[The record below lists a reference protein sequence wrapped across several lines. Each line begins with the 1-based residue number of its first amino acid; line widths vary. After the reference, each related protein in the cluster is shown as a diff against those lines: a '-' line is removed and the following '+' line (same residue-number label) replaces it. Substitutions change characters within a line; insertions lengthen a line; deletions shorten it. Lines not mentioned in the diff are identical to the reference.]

1 MIVTVKLFGMLKT
14 QLQHSSGLN
23 ESELKVPLDQG
34 CRVDDL
40 IAAIQSMNADV
51 GDLLLKRK
59 ILVSV
64 NHEVAHGETEL
75 AGTDEIALLPPFS
88 GGSSRPGEMLADVY
102 R

>member
-1 MIVTVKLFGMLKT
+1 MNVTVKLFGMLKT
-14 QLQHSSGLN
+14 QLSN
-23 ESELKVPLDQG
+23 ESELKVQLDQG

-40 IAAIQSMNADV
+40 VAALQSMNPEV

-64 NHEVAHGETEL
+64 NHEIAHGDTEL
-75 AGTDEIALLPPFS
+75 ASADEIALLPPFS
-88 GGSSRPGEMLADVY
+88 GGSAAPGRTPSHVY

>member
-1 MIVTVKLFGMLKT
+1 MNVTVKLFGMLKS
-14 QLQHSSGLN
+14 QLHHDSDLTVQ
-23 ESELKVPLDQG
+23 LDQG

-40 IAAIQSMNADV
+40 IAALQSMNPDV

-64 NHEVAHGETEL
+64 NHEIAHGETEL
-75 AGTDEIALLPPFS
+75 TSTDEIALLPPFS
-88 GGSSRPGEMLADVY
+88 GGSAAPGRTPSHVY

>member
-14 QLQHSSGLN
+14 QLHNES
-23 ESELKVPLDQG
+23 ESELKVSLDRG

-88 GGSSRPGEMLADVY
+88 GGSCTPWEMLADVY

>member
-14 QLQHSSGLN
+14 QLHN
-23 ESELKVPLDQG
+23 ESELKVRLDQG
-34 CRVDDL
+34 CKVDDL
-40 IAAIQSMNADV
+40 IVAIQSMNPDV

-64 NHEVAHGETEL
+64 NHNIAHGETEL
-75 AGTDEIALLPPFS
+75 TSADEIALLPPFS
-88 GGSSRPGEMLADVY
+88 GGSCTPGEMPSYVY

>member
-1 MIVTVKLFGMLKT
+1 MTVTVKLFGMLRT
-14 QLQHSSGLN
+14 QLSDAP
-23 ESELKVPLDQG
+23 ELKVRLDQG

-40 IAAIQSMNADV
+40 IAAIQSMNPEV

-64 NHEVAHGETEL
+64 NHEIAHCETEL
-75 AGTDEIALLPPFS
+75 TSADEIALLPPFS
-88 GGSSRPGEMLADVY
+88 GGSCASGGMSSDVY

>member
-14 QLQHSSGLN
+14 QLHN

-40 IAAIQSMNADV
+40 IAAIQSMHADV

-75 AGTDEIALLPPFS
+75 AVTDEIALLPPFS
-88 GGSSRPGEMLADVY
+88 GGSYTPWEMFADVY

>member
-1 MIVTVKLFGMLKT
+1 MR
-14 QLQHSSGLN
+14 
-23 ESELKVPLDQG
+23 LDQG

-40 IAAIQSMNADV
+40 IAAIQAMNPEV

-64 NHEVAHGETEL
+64 NHEIAHGETEL
-75 AGTDEIALLPPFS
+75 TSSDDEIALLPPFS
-88 GGSSRPGEMLADVY
+88 GGSDAPGGMPSHVY

>member
-14 QLQHSSGLN
+14 QLHN

-34 CRVDDL
+34 CRVYDL

-64 NHEVAHGETEL
+64 NHEVADGETEL

-88 GGSSRPGEMLADVY
+88 GGACPPWEMLADVY

>member
-14 QLQHSSGLN
+14 QLHN
-23 ESELKVPLDQG
+23 ESELKVQLHQG

-40 IAAIQSMNADV
+40 IAAIQAMNPDV

-64 NHEVAHGETEL
+64 NHDVAHGETEL
-75 AGTDEIALLPPFS
+75 TGTDEIALLPPFS
-88 GGSSRPGEMLADVY
+88 GGSCTPGGMPADVY

>member
-14 QLQHSSGLN
+14 QLHN
-23 ESELKVPLDQG
+23 ESELKVALDQG

-64 NHEVAHGETEL
+64 NHEIAHGETKL

-88 GGSSRPGEMLADVY
+88 GGSCTPWEMLADVY